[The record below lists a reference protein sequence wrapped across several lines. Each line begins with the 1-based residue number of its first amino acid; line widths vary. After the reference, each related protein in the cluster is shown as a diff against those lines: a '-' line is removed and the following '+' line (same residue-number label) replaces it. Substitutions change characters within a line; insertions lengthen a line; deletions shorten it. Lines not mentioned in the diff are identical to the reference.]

1 MKPKDNKPPE
11 SPSVQRLMAQID
23 VLLELTVE
31 AEECGDDSFK
41 VLYDELNQLLALY
54 YEIKATEIKP

>member
-1 MKPKDNKPPE
+1 MG
-11 SPSVQRLMAQID
+11 VTAID
-23 VLLELTVE
+23 LNADL